1 MPSTAGC
8 WRPYP
13 LDTAAYAT
21 PLALDR
27 SPNVICLEKYR
38 QLKALGRIYIR
49 RFVMLV

>member
-13 LDTAAYAT
+13 LDTAACAT

-27 SPNVICLEKYR
+27 SPNVICLEKYL
-38 QLKALGRIYIR
+38 QLRL
-49 RFVMLV
+49 LVEFY